1 MGVDQ
6 GEAIRETLLKEIAK
20 CRACRFC
27 VDACSLYQ
35 ATEGVESMSPYGRL
49 QILKYLLNGM
59 LDEDDPI
66 IYSLYS
72 CLQCGRCDR
81 VCQAKGQDLEVS
93 KLIRLG
99 KYLLSQGLV
108 KGKKSEK
115 V

>member
-1 MGVDQ
+1 MDLMREEVVD
-6 GEAIRETLLKEIAK
+6 TLLKETGK

-35 ATEGVESMSPYGRL
+35 ATEGIESMAPYGRL
-49 QILKYLLNGM
+49 QIIKYLLNGT

-66 IYSLYS
+66 VYSLYS

-81 VCQAKGQDLEVS
+81 VCQAKGQNLEVS
-93 KLIRLG
+93 YLIRLG

-108 KGKKSEK
+108 KGGKDEK

>member
-1 MGVDQ
+1 MDIKEQEVTKN
-6 GEAIRETLLKEIAK
+6 TLLKEIAK

-35 ATEGVESMSPYGRL
+35 VRAGVESMAPYGRL

>member
-1 MGVDQ
+1 MREEVVD
-6 GEAIRETLLKEIAK
+6 TLLKETGK

-35 ATEGVESMSPYGRL
+35 ATEGIESMAPYGRL
-49 QILKYLLNGM
+49 QIIKYLLNGT

-66 IYSLYS
+66 VYSLYS

-81 VCQAKGQDLEVS
+81 VCQAKGQNLEVS
-93 KLIRLG
+93 YLIRLG

-108 KGKKSEK
+108 KGGKDEK

>member
-1 MGVDQ
+1 MDIKEQEVTKN
-6 GEAIRETLLKEIAK
+6 TLLKEIAK

-35 ATEGVESMSPYGRL
+35 VTEGVESMAPYGRL

-99 KYLLSQGLV
+99 KNLLSQGLV

>member
-6 GEAIRETLLKEIAK
+6 REAIRETLLKEIGK

-27 VDACSLYQ
+27 IDVCPAYQ
-35 ATEGVESMSPYGRL
+35 ATEWVENMSPYGRL
-49 QILKYLLNGM
+49 QILKYLINGT
-59 LDEDDPI
+59 LDEDDPL

-72 CLQCGRCDR
+72 CLQCGRCNLL
-81 VCQAKGQDLEVS
+81 CKAKGQDLEVS
-93 KLIRLG
+93 NLIRMG
-99 KYLLSQGLV
+99 KFLLSQGLV

>member
-1 MGVDQ
+1 MDIKEQEVTKN
-6 GEAIRETLLKEIAK
+6 TLLKEIAK

-35 ATEGVESMSPYGRL
+35 VTEGVESMAPYGRL

-93 KLIRLG
+93 QLIRLG